1 MNTSQPATALAAAFS
16 AAGFTD
22 PLTALLR
29 EAWRVSPRNS
39 EGRLAHVQRGMRDN
53 PALLWTLL
61 EQQNA
66 LAMVRRCV
74 ESALTDAR
82 ESATAVQRDQSPPSM
97 TDAGGDQLQCDTLG
111 RHVPFGRKLPG
122 NGREEGSHMEPYT
135 RYHRAPSS
143 SSSTPIPSAAT
154 SEGSDGRD
162 QDTADTHL
170 DVIPAVTSQFP
181 AVRPQTIT
189 VQSHLRSV
197 PRKSLKQMADEQAE
211 AMASKRA
218 TEVKYGILD
227 TFLVNDV
234 PIGRCTAAEVRKWAD
249 SRDTA
254 RKIATRDVMFARSMA
269 ANLPGNR
276 IIREVWGVSDAEAA
290 YARAGMAAE
299 TSDVA

>member
-74 ESALTDAR
+74 ENALTDAR
-82 ESATAVQRDQSPPSM
+82 ESATAVRMGQSPSSVI
-97 TDAGGDQLQCDTLG
+97 DAGGGQLPSDTHEVFALSG
-111 RHVPFGRKLPG
+111 KQLLG
-122 NGREEGSHMEPYT
+122 NGQEGGSHLPIDAH
-135 RYHRAPSS
+135 RDRAPFS
-143 SSSTPIPSAAT
+143 SSSTSIPSAAT
-154 SEGSDGRD
+154 PDGSDGRG
-162 QDTADTHL
+162 QWLADIQGNHA
-170 DVIPAVTSQFP
+170 PAVTSQSP
-181 AVRPQTIT
+181 AVRPQIIA
-189 VQSHLRSV
+189 VQSHLRST
-197 PRKSLKQMADEQAE
+197 PRKSLKQMADEQAK
-211 AMASKRA
+211 AMASKHA